1 MLTAH
6 APSGPPEAVRRLLA
20 HARDTAVADWS
31 WSLRRGLPPELR
43 DSAANRVGKLG
54 LITVA
59 TLLIFCGLNG
69 LTMAEDVK
77 QTGVGEIV
85 PILVAVG
92 VALMLSVAI
101 YGVSR
106 WKRDQPHLITALSLP
121 YLVLMAAAIGVCEYG
136 APCLDVLDSI
146 SWSGVAVWII
156 IFAVFV
162 PGTPIRTLV
171 VSSVAALMDP
181 LALGVMLVLRGD
193 AWPEGLS
200 LLAQFGPT
208 ALAVVTAVV
217 AASITFRLGSQVHDA
232 RQMGSYKLV
241 ERLGKG
247 GMGEVWRAEHE
258 RLARP
263 AALKLIQPDVLA
275 RPGSQDNLELRFQR
289 EAQATA
295 LLQSEHTIE
304 LYDFGVADDGTFYY
318 VMELLD
324 GMDLDE
330 HVRKFGPMTPART
343 VHCLAQICESLAEAH
358 ARGLVHRD
366 IKPSNVYLC
375 RKGLRI
381 DVVKVLDFGL
391 VKAGS
396 DFVDQSG
403 DLTTE
408 GVIRGTPAFLPP
420 EILQGSVTIDG
431 RTDLYAVGC
440 LAWWLLTG
448 RLVFEASNPMMM
460 AASHLNTAPPA
471 LSDHAAQA
479 IPDGL
484 EALILQCLSKDP
496 QQRPATAVELATRLS
511 AVDVGAPWDQESA
524 RLWWQPRLDPP
535 DEEGARMQLATTVGR
550 QVAPI
555 DTQPVE
561 EEEER

>member
-1 MLTAH
+1 MPPNH
-6 APSGPPEAVRRLLA
+6 PPRPPEAVRRLLA
-20 HARDTAVADWS
+20 HARDTAASDWG
-31 WSLRRGLPPELR
+31 WSLRRTLPTELR
-43 DSAANRVGKLG
+43 DSAAGRVGKLG

-59 TLLIFCGLNG
+59 TLLVFCLLNG
-69 LTMAEDVK
+69 ISLAEEVQ
-77 QTGVGEIV
+77 QTGVGEV
-85 PILVAVG
+85 APILVAVG
-92 VALMLSVAI
+92 IALALSVAI
-101 YGVSR
+101 FGVSR
-106 WKRDQPHLITALSLP
+106 WKRDEPHVIIGLALP
-121 YLVLMAAAIGVCEYG
+121 YQVVMAAAIGVCEYG
-136 APCLDVLDSI
+136 APCLDVSSSI

-162 PGTPIRTLV
+162 PGTPARTLV
-171 VSSVAALMDP
+171 TCSVAALMDP
-181 LALGVMLVLRGD
+181 LALVAMILLKGEAAPDGLV
-193 AWPEGLS
+193 

-208 ALAVVTAVV
+208 ALAVATAVV
-217 AASITFRLGSQVHDA
+217 ASSITFRLGSAVHDA
-232 RQMGSYKLV
+232 RQMGSYRLV

-263 AALKLIQPDVLA
+263 AALKLIQPEALA
-275 RPGSQDNLELRFQR
+275 RPGSQDNLQLRFQR

-324 GMDLDE
+324 GLDLDE
-330 HVRKFGPMTPART
+330 IVRKFGPMTPARA
-343 VHCLAQICESLAEAH
+343 VHCLLQVCESLAEAH

-375 RKGLRI
+375 RRGLQL

-391 VKAGS
+391 VKAGT

-408 GVIRGTPAFLPP
+408 GVIRGTPAYLPP
-420 EILQGSVTIDG
+420 EILQGSDTIDG

-460 AASHLNTAPPA
+460 AASHLNTAPPE
-471 LSDHAAQA
+471 LSEHATQA
-479 IPDGL
+479 IPDDL

-496 QQRPATAVELATRLS
+496 RQRPSTATELATRLS
-511 AVDVGAPWDQESA
+511 AVDIGAPWDQESA
-524 RLWWQPRLDPP
+524 RLWWQPRLDPSAES
-535 DEEGARMQLATTVGR
+535 DDRVQLATTVAR

-561 EEEER
+561 EEER